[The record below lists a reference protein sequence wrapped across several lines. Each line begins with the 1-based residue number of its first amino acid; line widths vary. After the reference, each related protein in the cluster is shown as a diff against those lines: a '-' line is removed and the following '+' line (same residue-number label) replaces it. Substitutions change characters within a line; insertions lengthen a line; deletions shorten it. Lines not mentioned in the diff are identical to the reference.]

1 MHHVIRK
8 VEADWFSSVPIVMSM
23 AGIRITAANGTKIK
37 NHGKGNVPGSIETN
51 DEFKMNVEVTDA
63 KRLASVPKIV

>member
-1 MHHVIRK
+1 
-8 VEADWFSSVPIVMSM
+8 M